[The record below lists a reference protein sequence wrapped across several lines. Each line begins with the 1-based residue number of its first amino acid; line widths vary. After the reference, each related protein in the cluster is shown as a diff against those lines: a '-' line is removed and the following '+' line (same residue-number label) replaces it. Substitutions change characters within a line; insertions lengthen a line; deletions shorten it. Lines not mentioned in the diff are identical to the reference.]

1 MNPVL
6 KVRDVC
12 LSYHTLSGET
22 PALSHISFDL
32 MPGEF
37 LSIVGPSG
45 CGKSTLLNLIAGLLT
60 PEHGSITLGG
70 RPVSS
75 GSTTVGYMLQ
85 KDHLLEWR
93 SIYKNILLGLEIR
106 KELTPE
112 KLAHAEALL
121 QTYGLDRFRDARP
134 SQLSGGM
141 RQRAALIRTL
151 VLEPEL
157 LLLDEPFSA
166 LDYQTRLNVSDDIGK
181 ILKSSGKPAILVT
194 HDISEAISMAD
205 RVLILLLYE
214 RSLISIWISA
224 TALPSPPEMLRILRN
239 ILTSYGRSSMKMP
252 EISRQQ
258 KQYLARQKKEK
269 NIILAAR
276 TLLFV
281 LFMGLWEISSDLGW
295 IDSFIFS
302 SPSLIAE
309 TFLSMCR
316 DQSLF
321 AHIAVT
327 LAETLVSFFFVVIL
341 GVGTAVLLWCS
352 RRIARILEPCLVVLN
367 SLPKSALAP
376 LLIVWLGA
384 NERTIVV
391 AGMSVAIFGSVI
403 NLYSGFCQADPEKL
417 KLIETLGGHKKEKL
431 LKIVLPSSVPLILS
445 VMKVNIGLC
454 LVGVIIGE
462 FIGARKGLG
471 YLIIYG
477 SQTFRLTWVL
487 MSIVILCIIAM
498 LLYFALYLIEKQVRK
513 H

>member
-75 GSTTVGYMLQ
+75 GSAAVGYMLQ

-166 LDYQTRLNVSDDIGK
+166 LDPATRQQLYLELEK
-181 ILKSSGKPAILVT
+181 IHERFQCTIIFVT
-194 HDISEAISMAD
+194 HDFTEARLLAKRVGILLDGRLKAVASAD
-205 RVLILLLYE
+205 RLMDGHYCDEVEQFL
-214 RSLISIWISA
+214 
-224 TALPSPPEMLRILRN
+224 
-239 ILTSYGRSSMKMP
+239 GR
-252 EISRQQ
+252 
-258 KQYLARQKKEK
+258 
-269 NIILAAR
+269 
-276 TLLFV
+276 
-281 LFMGLWEISSDLGW
+281 D
-295 IDSFIFS
+295 
-302 SPSLIAE
+302 
-309 TFLSMCR
+309 
-316 DQSLF
+316 
-321 AHIAVT
+321 
-327 LAETLVSFFFVVIL
+327 
-341 GVGTAVLLWCS
+341 
-352 RRIARILEPCLVVLN
+352 
-367 SLPKSALAP
+367 
-376 LLIVWLGA
+376 
-384 NERTIVV
+384 
-391 AGMSVAIFGSVI
+391 
-403 NLYSGFCQADPEKL
+403 
-417 KLIETLGGHKKEKL
+417 
-431 LKIVLPSSVPLILS
+431 
-445 VMKVNIGLC
+445 
-454 LVGVIIGE
+454 
-462 FIGARKGLG
+462 
-471 YLIIYG
+471 
-477 SQTFRLTWVL
+477 
-487 MSIVILCIIAM
+487 
-498 LLYFALYLIEKQVRK
+498 
-513 H
+513 